1 MSDPRSPDPGARDP
15 KACSFI
21 WSPSFRARWDRL
33 KLPVDDLRSLE
44 GLIQASPKGW
54 VVVPGSNGMR
64 KVRFSPPSLRRGKS
78 GAYRVFYLDALEH
91 GLFFLITIIDKGEE
105 ANLTR
110 DDVNHFAGQI
120 AEIKRLL
127 RDKK

>member
-1 MSDPRSPDPGARDP
+1 
-15 KACSFI
+15 
-21 WSPSFRARWDRL
+21 
-33 KLPVDDLRSLE
+33 
-44 GLIQASPKGW
+44 
-54 VVVPGSNGMR
+54 VVPGSNGMR